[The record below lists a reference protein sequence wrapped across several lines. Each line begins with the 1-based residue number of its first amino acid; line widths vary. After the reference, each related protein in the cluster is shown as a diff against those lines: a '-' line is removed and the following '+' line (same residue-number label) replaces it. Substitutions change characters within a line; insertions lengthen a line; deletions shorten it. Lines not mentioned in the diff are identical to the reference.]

1 MIVLSKC
8 VECKNYIYD
17 KTKRNTGMPKCKAFP
32 EGIPFEV
39 FKSHENVPCTKEIS
53 FEPEE

>member
-8 VECKNYIYD
+8 VECKHLLYNEVKD
-17 KTKRNTGMPKCKAFP
+17 NLDPFKCKAFP
-32 EGIPFEV
+32 DGIPFDV
-39 FKSHENVPCTKEIS
+39 YKSHENVPCTEEIS